1 MTVTGGVRERGEP
14 SPADGVAASR
24 AGGAFPFDD
33 LAERA
38 MRVAWLWPALLT
50 FLFGCYELTRSE
62 LWRDELSSWSFATR
76 PVSQLINIV
85 HHTDA
90 TQLGYYLLLHF
101 WIVVFGDSV
110 VAMRL
115 LSVLAMAG
123 AAACVTLV
131 GRRLADARAGLLAGL
146 IFALVPSVSRFAQ
159 EARFYALQVLVAM
172 LATLLLLRALD
183 RPTPRRWVAYCV
195 SLVLVGYVDLV
206 ALCLLAG
213 HAGMVAM
220 WWWRERGPGGRSGLV
235 GRGDPGGRS
244 GLVGRGNTATSRRQ
258 LIWFAAAAVIACAAC
273 LPIALVG
280 LGQAGVQLEWLFR
293 PGLSLNT
300 FGFFGRNLFYSTAAA
315 AALIIVAVFAWAVA
329 WRPAAAATSIA
340 VLPVA
345 MVWVISQG
353 AHSYF
358 FPRYLLFT
366 VAAWA
371 LLAGIAFGK
380 LDVRLAAAVVLIFYV
395 LGAGDQGVIRE
406 PGAHTWA
413 EYPVNQNTDY
423 WDFAGAAR
431 VVAQRAHPGDGIV
444 YPGSPIRWMM
454 IDYGVW
460 YYLEHDLPGGRMPRE
475 VFVAR
480 TAAAAGT
487 LYPIDCANPA
497 VCLGR
502 TSRVWMVNYG
512 YLKRPY
518 QDIPADQAAVL
529 RAHYRV
535 NLVRHMPSLTVFLL
549 VRT

>member
-14 SPADGVAASR
+14 SPADGVTANR

-38 MRVAWLWPALLT
+38 MRVAWLWPALVT

-90 TQLGYYLLLHF
+90 TQLGYYLLLHW

-131 GRRLADARAGLLAGL
+131 GRRLADARAGLAAGL

-172 LATLLLLRALD
+172 LATLLLLRAID
-183 RPTPRRWVAYCV
+183 RPSPRRWVAYGV
-195 SLVLVGYVDLV
+195 SLVLVGYIDLV
-206 ALCLLAG
+206 ALCLITG
-213 HAGMVAM
+213 HIAVVAL
-220 WWWRERGPGGRSGLV
+220 WRWRERDSTAS
-235 GRGDPGGRS
+235 RG
-244 GLVGRGNTATSRRQ
+244 Q
-258 LIWFAAAAVIACAAC
+258 LIWFAAAVVASCAAC

-280 LGQAGVQLEWLFR
+280 LGQAGTQLEWLFR

-329 WRPAAAATSIA
+329 WRPAAVATSIA
-340 VLPVA
+340 LAPVA
-345 MVWVISQG
+345 TVWLISQG
-353 AHSYF
+353 PHSYF

-366 VAAWA
+366 VAAWS
-371 LLAGIAFGK
+371 LLAGLALSR
-380 LDVRLAAAVVLIFYV
+380 LDVRLVAAAVLVFYV

-413 EYPVNQNTDY
+413 EYPDNQTTYY

-431 VVAQRAHPGDGIV
+431 AIAKRVHPGDGIA
-444 YPGSPIRWMM
+444 YPGSPIRWEM
-454 IDYGVW
+454 IDYGVR
-460 YYLEHDLPGGRMPRE
+460 YYLEHDLPAGRIPRE

-487 LYPIDCANPA
+487 LYSVDCADPA
-497 VCLGR
+497 VCLAHTPR
-502 TSRVWMVNYG
+502 MWIVNDG
-512 YLKRPY
+512 YLKDPY
-518 QDIPADQAAVL
+518 HYLPAGEAA
-529 RAHYRV
+529 AMSASYRV
-535 NLVRHMPSLTVFLL
+535 TLIRHMPGLTVFLL